1 MATTFKYEVSPYKR
15 KDGMLLIKIR
25 MIHNKE
31 VVRKSSSIYV
41 SKDQL
46 SRDLTKIKDY
56 QVLDLINTQLEKLR
70 KLVMGIED
78 AEFYKA
84 EDLWNI
90 LAEKMNGNDGFRLDF
105 FEYAESKMA
114 SMEPKTAEG
123 YKTSINALKR
133 FLKSRTLDV
142 NDITYK
148 MLVDFRDFLESEP
161 ALKNGKGKHQ
171 SKGKGSRAI
180 SYYLS
185 CLRHIHNLA
194 REEFNDEDIG
204 QIRIPR
210 QPFRKGLIPPQPITE
225 HRTLTVSQ
233 MKALATVELRQGS
246 QAALARDVFMLSF
259 AMIGENTIDLYH
271 ATADEVEDGIQT
283 YNRRKTDSVRADN
296 ALMQV
301 RIEPEA
307 EAFISR
313 YHAKDGQHLFNFHA
327 RYIDHKNFNNMVNKG
342 LKKVADAINAID
354 GGERV
359 PDGLNFYYARHTWAT
374 IARNE
379 CGVSFDE
386 VHESLNHAKR
396 GSDRVTD
403 IYVERDFSRVWEAN
417 RKVLDL
423 VLGNPKANQ

>member
-56 QVLDLINTQLEKLR
+56 QVLDLINTQLDRLR

-78 AEFYKA
+78 AEFYGA
-84 EDLWNI
+84 EDLWNM

-105 FEYAESKMA
+105 YEYADAKTA
-114 SMEPKTAEG
+114 SMEKKTAEG

-161 ALKNGKGKHQ
+161 SLANGKGKHQ
-171 SKGKGSRAI
+171 AKSKGSRAV

-204 QIRIPR
+204 LIRIPR
-210 QPFRKGLIPPQPITE
+210 QPFRKGLIPPQPTTE
-225 HRTLTVSQ
+225 HRTLTVAQ
-233 MKALATVELRQGS
+233 MKALATVELRPGS
-246 QAALARDVFMLSF
+246 QAALARDVFVLSF

-271 ATADEVEDGIQT
+271 ATADEVKDGIQT
-283 YNRRKTDSVRADN
+283 YNRRKTDSVRTDN

-307 EAFISR
+307 EAFISK
-313 YHAKDGQHLFNFHA
+313 YPAKDGHHLFNFHA
-327 RYIDHKNFNNMVNKG
+327 RYTDHKNFNNMVNKG
-342 LKKVADAINAID
+342 LKKVADAVNAIE
-354 GGERV
+354 GVERV

-386 VHESLNHAKR
+386 VHESLNHARR
-396 GSDRVTD
+396 GNDRVTD

-423 VLGNPKANQ
+423 VFGNPMANQ

>member
-1 MATTFKYEVSPYKR
+1 
-15 KDGMLLIKIR
+15 
-25 MIHNKE
+25 
-31 VVRKSSSIYV
+31 
-41 SKDQL
+41 
-46 SRDLTKIKDY
+46 
-56 QVLDLINTQLEKLR
+56 
-70 KLVMGIED
+70 
-78 AEFYKA
+78 
-84 EDLWNI
+84 
-90 LAEKMNGNDGFRLDF
+90 MNGNDGFRLDF
-105 FEYAESKMA
+105 YEYADAKMT
-114 SMEPKTAEG
+114 SMEKKTAEG

-161 ALKNGKGKHQ
+161 SLANGKGKHQ
-171 SKGKGSRAI
+171 AKSKGSRAV

-204 QIRIPR
+204 LIRIPR
-210 QPFRKGLIPPQPITE
+210 QPFRKGLIPPQPTTE
-225 HRTLTVSQ
+225 HRTLTVAQ
-233 MKALATVELRQGS
+233 MKALATVELRPGS
-246 QAALARDVFMLSF
+246 QAALARDVFVLSF

-271 ATADEVEDGIQT
+271 ATADEVKDGIQT
-283 YNRRKTDSVRADN
+283 YNRRKTDSVRTDN

-307 EAFISR
+307 EAFISK
-313 YHAKDGQHLFNFHA
+313 YPAKDGQHLFNFHA
-327 RYIDHKNFNNMVNKG
+327 RYTDHKNFNNMVNKG
-342 LKKVADAINAID
+342 LKKVADAVNAIE

-359 PDGLNFYYARHTWAT
+359 PPSLNFYYARHTWAT

-386 VHESLNHAKR
+386 VHESLNHARR
-396 GSDRVTD
+396 GNDRVTD
-403 IYVERDFSRVWEAN
+403 IYVERDFSRVWDAN

-423 VLGNPKANQ
+423 VFGNPMANQ